1 MLFDRRPYYLAGL
14 VVGLAVAA
22 LIWFGPKT
30 TPAERVAK
38 DVAVLAQ
45 EPWDSV
51 RVVDL
56 VFEGPAQHPTDVIVK
71 GVRPNGTPVVVHF
84 AADSPYTARSAM
96 ERLQAQDPD
105 RLAEI
110 LMVPRSLVQ
119 PEFRSRFHRDATHAG
134 IAYFAGTLPEAATS
148 PAPGA
153 PTAPGSQQSSSLPAD
168 SGAGS
173 AAPAETAQPAS
184 NAH

>member
-30 TPAERVAK
+30 TPEERVAK

-51 RVVDL
+51 RVVDI
-56 VFEGPAQHPTDVIVK
+56 VFEGPSQHPTDVILK

-119 PEFRSRFHRDATHAG
+119 REFRSRFRHDATHAG
-134 IAYFAGTLPEAATS
+134 IAYFAGTIPEAAAS
-148 PAPGA
+148 PVPGA
-153 PTAPGSQQSSSLPAD
+153 PTAPGMQQPSSLPAD
-168 SGAGS
+168 SGAGTT
-173 AAPAETAQPAS
+173 APAETAQPAS
-184 NAH
+184 GAH